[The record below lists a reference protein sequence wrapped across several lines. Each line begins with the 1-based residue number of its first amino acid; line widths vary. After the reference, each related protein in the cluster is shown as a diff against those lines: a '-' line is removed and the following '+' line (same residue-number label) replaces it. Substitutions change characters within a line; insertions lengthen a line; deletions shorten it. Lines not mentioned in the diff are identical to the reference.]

1 MKPNQSNTNTNTNNN
16 NNSNSNSNLSIQ
28 KHNSKQIP
36 DLTKRVSNNEY
47 NQYKSDNRRVKST
60 DTNSEEFS
68 DLNAFVQGSA
78 NTNMKKQLMKI
89 DSKYAFCIIY
99 ECINYFV
106 GEG

>member
-1 MKPNQSNTNTNTNNN
+1 MKPNQSNTNND
-16 NNSNSNSNLSIQ
+16 NSNSNSNLLIQ

-89 DSKYAFCIIY
+89 DSKYEICLFIF
-99 ECINYFV
+99 ECLLF
-106 GEG
+106 

>member
-1 MKPNQSNTNTNTNNN
+1 MKPNQSNTNNND
-16 NNSNSNSNLSIQ
+16 NSNSNSNLSIQ

-89 DSKYAFCIIY
+89 DSKYEICLFIF
-99 ECINYFV
+99 ECLLF
-106 GEG
+106 